1 MQELLK
7 AIAKGVFVKQSVTVG
22 SKMVNNKRVTKSEEQ
37 GFWLSLLFLGL
48 VSLPPQ
54 QPPTNTPSRY

>member
-7 AIAKGVFVKQSVTVG
+7 AIAKGVFVKQSVTLG
-22 SKMVNNKRVTKSEEQ
+22 SKIVNNKRVTKSEEQ

-48 VSLPPQ
+48 VNLSQ
-54 QPPTNTPSRY
+54 QSPTNTPAKY